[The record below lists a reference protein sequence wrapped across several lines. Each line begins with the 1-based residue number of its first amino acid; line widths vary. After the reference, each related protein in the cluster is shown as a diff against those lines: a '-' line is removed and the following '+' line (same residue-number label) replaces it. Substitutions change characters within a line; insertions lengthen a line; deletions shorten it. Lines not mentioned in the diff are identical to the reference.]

1 MKTQTLEKYEL
12 LLSQYFQQQQQPQQE
27 CKHHFI
33 DNVCIHCA
41 EETLGMIN
49 YEKRFDTKNTSK
61 VYKSALNSIDASL
74 KYDLRNLNLD
84 DEILSS
90 VIQMYKQV
98 TKDNIQRSKLRKSIP
113 CSCICISY
121 MKFGLV
127 HDKKYLLQYFG
138 INENYSLGDKK
149 VKLAI
154 PETRQYYEGVP
165 EHLKIL
171 VHKCKLNTEH
181 YTEVLDMF
189 NLLKGNCDSGKEYG
203 PNFENRN
210 PKTIGTVVF
219 LINGIHW
226 HPNNRFH

>member
-1 MKTQTLEKYEL
+1 
-12 LLSQYFQQQQQPQQE
+12 
-27 CKHHFI
+27 
-33 DNVCIHCA
+33 
-41 EETLGMIN
+41 
-49 YEKRFDTKNTSK
+49 
-61 VYKSALNSIDASL
+61 
-74 KYDLRNLNLD
+74 
-84 DEILSS
+84 
-90 VIQMYKQV
+90 
-98 TKDNIQRSKLRKSIP
+98 
-113 CSCICISY
+113 

-219 LINGIHW
+219 FNKWNTLASKQPISLVNFAKVLDTPRTLW
-226 HPNNRFH
+226 LVLSKSATQRLFRN